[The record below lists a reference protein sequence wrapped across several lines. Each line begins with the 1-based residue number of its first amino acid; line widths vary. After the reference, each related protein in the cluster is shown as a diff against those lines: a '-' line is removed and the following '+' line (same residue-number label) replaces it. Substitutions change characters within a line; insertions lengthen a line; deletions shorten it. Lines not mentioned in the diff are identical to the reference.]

1 MSIFDAYLDDL
12 VFLATDIRTNMTA
25 LSSGENVDQLSKTI
39 SSVFDQADE
48 LIKQAEIE
56 ARSFESKERKLLNDK
71 LKIHKE
77 TFVGL
82 KSEYETQLYK
92 TQKSQLFGKSGEDR
106 GRMLETNEKL
116 RRQNEI
122 IENCMRT
129 VAETEEIGVE
139 TILELK
145 NNREKIDSARTKGQE
160 FSAVADDADKRLKSM
175 WFRHKTW

>member
-56 ARSFESKERKLLNDK
+56 ARSFESKERKMLNDK

-106 GRMLETNEKL
+106 GRMLETNEK
-116 RRQNEI
+116 
-122 IENCMRT
+122 
-129 VAETEEIGVE
+129 
-139 TILELK
+139 
-145 NNREKIDSARTKGQE
+145 
-160 FSAVADDADKRLKSM
+160 
-175 WFRHKTW
+175 